1 MRNIYQAVSRIIGDI
16 MGLSPDLVSPVTDV
30 SRFRYQEK
38 AAAAIACEKSFHVT
52 LEDERIDDLKTV
64 EQWVDYI
71 AERVADQKEDRPAP
85 TDQEREA
92 WYYR

>member
-16 MGLSPDLVSPVTDV
+16 MGLSPDLVSPAADV

-71 AERVADQKEDRPAP
+71 AERVAEKKEDRPAP

>member
-1 MRNIYQAVSRIIGDI
+1 MRKIYQTVSQIFGDI
-16 MGLSPDLVSPVTDV
+16 LGQAPDLISPGTNVSPLK
-30 SRFRYQEK
+30 YQEK
-38 AAAAIACEKSFHVT
+38 AAAVIACEKSFHVT

-71 AERVADQKEDRPAP
+71 TERVAGRDENRPAP

-92 WYYR
+92 WYYH

>member
-1 MRNIYQAVSRIIGDI
+1 MRKIYQTISQIMGDI
-16 MGLSPDLVSPVTDV
+16 LGLTPDLVSPATDV
-30 SRFRYQEK
+30 SRLKYQEK
-38 AAAAIACEKSFHVT
+38 AAAVIACEKSFHVT
-52 LEDERIDDLKTV
+52 LEDERIDDLHTV

-71 AERVADQKEDRPAP
+71 TERIADREEDRPAL